1 MTAVVVFGCYRILPK
16 KEDVPFG
23 IGKEAAKG
31 MVAFFFCPMSR
42 LSGFVKQLNIQ
53 FAGFSMNNLGH
64 ININDSTNDVDRGS
78 ACFYNISMDIPEKQ
92 IKNLRL
98 EHISKTF
105 PGVRACGDIS
115 LSVGQSE
122 VLALVGENGAGKTT
136 LMNIL
141 MGLYQSDTGRI
152 LINEEPVHFLS
163 PRDAIAAGLGMV
175 HQQYM
180 LVPNMTVLENV
191 ALGFRKAHNP
201 LKLDYDMVRAR
212 IEEISARYGLP
223 ADPNAYIWQL
233 SVGEQQRVELVKTLC
248 LGARFLILDEPTSA
262 LTPQETDELIALLK
276 RMSAELSIIFISHKL
291 QEVKSLSDK
300 VTILRRG
307 EVVFQGNTADH
318 SPQEIAAL
326 MTGHKVEL
334 PKREDSGGSGGGEIA
349 LDIRDL
355 SVKSDRGFLALD
367 KFCLQV
373 KSGEIMGLA
382 GVAGN
387 GQRELAEAVN
397 GLRKTE
403 SGEIRFFGVDLANK
417 PPAFVIRSG
426 MGYIPEERNI
436 EGIVPSFSIRENIIL
451 KDNNQS
457 EYSHNGFL
465 KQKYINEKAETLREQ
480 FDIRCSNTQA
490 AAGSLSGGNIQKVI
504 LARELTRSP
513 RFLVAVY
520 PTRGLDM
527 GAAEFIHKQLLAK
540 RREGYGILL
549 VSEELEEIM
558 NLSDRIAVIFK
569 GQIQKVLNGEEANLR
584 NLGILMAGVK
594 DE

>member
-1 MTAVVVFGCYRILPK
+1 MTRT
-16 KEDVPFG
+16 
-23 IGKEAAKG
+23 AAAPYT
-31 MVAFFFCPMSR
+31 V
-42 LSGFVKQLNIQ
+42 
-53 FAGFSMNNLGH
+53 
-64 ININDSTNDVDRGS
+64 
-78 ACFYNISMDIPEKQ
+78 SMDIPAAP
-92 IKNLRL
+92 IRSLRV
-98 EHISKTF
+98 EHISKSF
-105 PGVRACGDIS
+105 PGVLACRDIS
-115 LSVGQSE
+115 LSVGQGE

-141 MGLYQSDTGRI
+141 MGLYQSDEGRL
-152 LINEEPVHFLS
+152 LINDEPVRFQS
-163 PRDAIAAGLGMV
+163 PRDAITAGLGMV

-191 ALGFRKAHNP
+191 ALGFRQAWNP
-201 LKLDYDMVRAR
+201 ARLDYAMVRAR
-212 IEEISARYGLP
+212 IEEISARYHLP
-223 ADPNAYIWQL
+223 VESGAYIWQL

-307 EVVFQGNTADH
+307 EVVFEGNTADH

-326 MTGHKVEL
+326 MTGHQVEL
-334 PKREDSGGSGGGEIA
+334 PKREGAAGTAGETA
-349 LDIRDL
+349 LDIRRL
-355 SVKSDRGFLALD
+355 SVRSDRGFLALD
-367 KFCLQV
+367 NFNLSV

-382 GVAGN
+382 GVSGN
-387 GQRELAEAVN
+387 GQRELAEAIN
-397 GLRKTE
+397 GLRKVE
-403 SGEIRFFGVDLANK
+403 SGEILFFGTELANRS
-417 PPAFVIRSG
+417 PAFVIRAG
-426 MGYIPEERNI
+426 MGYIPEERNT
-436 EGIVPSFSIRENIIL
+436 EGIVPSFSIKENIIL
-451 KDNNQS
+451 KDNNRP
-457 EYSHNGFL
+457 EYSRRGFL
-465 KQKYINEKAETLREQ
+465 KQRHINEKAETLREA
-480 FDIRCSNTQA
+480 FDIRCPHTQA

-504 LARELTRSP
+504 LARELTRNP

-549 VSEELEEIM
+549 ISEELEEIM

-569 GQIQKVLNGEEANLR
+569 GQIQKVLPGAEANLR
-584 NLGILMAGVK
+584 KLGILMAGVS